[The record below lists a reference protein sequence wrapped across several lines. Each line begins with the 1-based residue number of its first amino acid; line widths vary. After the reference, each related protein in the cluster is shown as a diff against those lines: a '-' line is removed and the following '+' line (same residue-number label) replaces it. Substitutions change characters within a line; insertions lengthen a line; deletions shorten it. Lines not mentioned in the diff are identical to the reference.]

1 MGRRVRES
9 TDDNPTLARAA
20 DDGPLLSAAGARGR
34 SRATHHPRAHAS
46 ARLGPLIAG
55 LHRVHTTYLRPA
67 VVGRSGA
74 ATVCRH
80 SHRRVKFSVKR
91 RLHPAR
97 AAPLHSAGWRCG
109 HAPWPNCSCTS
120 MADARARTPG
130 CDSDAALSA
139 GLHAGADAAGPARAC
154 RARAAS
160 SFRDDS
166 AAHSAAFRGKS
177 CRIEKT
183 ERIWRA
189 SVP

>member
-20 DDGPLLSAAGARGR
+20 DDGPLLSVAGARGR

-74 ATVCRH
+74 ATVCRR
-80 SHRRVKFSVKR
+80 SRRRVKFSVKR
-91 RLHPAR
+91 ILHPAR
-97 AAPLHSAGWRCG
+97 AARLCTRAGWRCG
-109 HAPWPNCSCTS
+109 HAPRPNCSCAS
-120 MADARARTPG
+120 MADARARTYG
-130 CDSDAALSA
+130 CDSDAAPSA

-160 SFRDDS
+160 SFRDES
-166 AAHSAAFRGKS
+166 AARSAAFCGKS
-177 CRIEKT
+177 CGIEKT
-183 ERIWRA
+183 ELI
-189 SVP
+189 